1 MNNMLSFDEVKEF
14 LHIEQEELEKYLEEG
29 KLHAYRIGGTY
40 IRFRKEEIE
49 SLRYEIRPRKSFAL
63 PKRNVFSAVYDFWRF
78 NNFYI
83 ISIAVAMAAIY
94 WWLVTF

>member
-1 MNNMLSFDEVKEF
+1 MSNMLSIEEVKEV
-14 LHIEQEELEKYLEEG
+14 LDIEQKELENFLEQG
-29 KLHAYRIGGTY
+29 KIHAYRIGGTY

-49 SLRYEIRPRKSFAL
+49 SFRYEIRPRKSLAP
-63 PKRNVFSAVYDFWRF
+63 PKRNFLSSVYDFWRF

-83 ISIAVAMAAIY
+83 VSIVLAFAAIY